1 MQSQEMHRQA
11 KHFQIDKTPYSTKPE
26 IWEVKTKKY
35 LVIPGY
41 LVSSSLKSY
50 GYQNNIT
57 YVITRNENIYTFD
70 WAPTIRIVSKSKLL
84 LEHNY
89 IKNNET

>member
-1 MQSQEMHRQA
+1 MQKQA
-11 KHFQIDKTPYSTKPE
+11 IHFKVDKTPYSTKPE

-35 LVIPGY
+35 LVIPGH

-57 YVITRNENIYTFD
+57 YVITRNESIYTFD
-70 WAPTIRIVSKSKLL
+70 WAPTLRNVSKDVLIQ
-84 LEHNY
+84 EHKY
-89 IKNNET
+89 IKK